1 MLPIASAINL
11 KRRRIT
17 GKNPPPAWDAALPA
31 EGFIEADLA
40 MLGLD
45 SSRFH
50 VHYTHVRTHDKN
62 HVQPDQLTRKSS
74 GNTLSKYTARLT
86 QVQTATQA
94 ASYSSDWLPKSATR
108 TPPRAEGRSEH
119 SHCATFNSS
128 PLLAS
133 GTKDIS

>member
-62 HVQPDQLTRKSS
+62 HVQPDQLTRKEFWEHIVKVYREAYPCADS
-74 GNTLSKYTARLT
+74 NTGSILQFGLVAKERHKDAPSCGG
-86 QVQTATQA
+86 QV
-94 ASYSSDWLPKSATR
+94 
-108 TPPRAEGRSEH
+108 RA
-119 SHCATFNSS
+119 
-128 PLLAS
+128 
-133 GTKDIS
+133 

>member
-1 MLPIASAINL
+1 MLPIASALNA
-11 KRRRIT
+11 KRRRMS
-17 GKNPPPAWDAALPA
+17 GKRPPPAWHAALML
-31 EGFIEADLA
+31 EGFTEVDLR
-40 MLGLD
+40 MLCQGAR
-45 SSRFH
+45 RFH

-86 QVQTATQA
+86 HVQTATQA